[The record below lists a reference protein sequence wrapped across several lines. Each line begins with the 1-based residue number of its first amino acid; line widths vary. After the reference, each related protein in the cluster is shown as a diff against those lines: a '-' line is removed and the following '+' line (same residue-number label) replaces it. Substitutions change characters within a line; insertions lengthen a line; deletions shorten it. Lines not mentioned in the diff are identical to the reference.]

1 MMACNPPYA
10 RGITGQWDKCRFP
23 GVLRQDCYDYINFN
37 YDCSGKP
44 YCPNRVIVIEM
55 CNDNAVTDDN
65 GDISLNGTKIGSVDF
80 HWMSRTGYFFI
91 AHPSATLKVADS
103 NIKGCHQGDQVGT
116 EPITS
121 RFSDDLVKGG
131 SNTITFTRTK
141 DNERG
146 NAGVFLI
153 RSYLLRDGEL
163 VCPCSIRDIPY
174 GVPGDYTFTYDNCCG
189 STNEAPSCP
198 CSSISGSFGS
208 GLGNCERIDNVSKVT
223 NNFKTKALLEAA
235 GDANDEIIINGQI
248 YQAGVFPFNWSSFSG
263 GCSVDGDNG
272 AHAWSYSKIL
282 QPNESVTFGG
292 KDNGFGGGVN
302 GSWTLEVES
311 CSDSGSGSSSDKCN
325 ITVQLRTT
333 GCCLELEESTG
344 RMYAVGAGI
353 VRANVTSGLNSK
365 CCPSFKLK
373 VNGKRWSNTVRDGEP
388 IIVEVDSECKCAKKK
403 PWRTPGGFKPGPCNK
418 GPAPTPGPLRILK
431 NIETG
436 VYQIELNLN
445 TNSSQNDCGCG

>member
-1 MMACNPPYA
+1 MACNPPYA

-23 GVLRQDCYDYINFN
+23 GVLRQDCYDYINLN

-44 YCPNRVIVIEM
+44 DCPDRVVVIEV
-55 CNDNAVTDDN
+55 CDTNAARDDN
-65 GDISLNGTKIGSVDF
+65 IRVTLNGTVIADVLDF
-80 HWMSRTGYFFI
+80 SKDERNGYFLI
-91 AHPSATLKVADS
+91 SDPDATLEASESSISNCHGTSPGLPISVKRFSPDS
-103 NIKGCHQGDQVGT
+103 IKGGT
-116 EPITS
+116 
-121 RFSDDLVKGG
+121 
-131 SNTITFTRTK
+131 NTINVKIVQQNF
-141 DNERG
+141 NG
-146 NAGVFLI
+146 NAGAFNV
-153 RSYLLRDGEL
+153 RSYVKRDGKL
-163 VCPCSIRDIPY
+163 ICGCFIQSNIAY
-174 GVPGDYTFTYDNCCG
+174 GAEGDYTFTYDNCCG
-189 STNEAPSCP
+189 STEVVPSCP
-198 CSSISGSFGS
+198 CPSTSGSFSSGFGS
-208 GLGNCERIDNVSKVT
+208 CQRIDNVSKVT

-248 YQAGVFPFNWSSFSG
+248 YQAGVFPFNWSSFDTG

-292 KDNGFGGGVN
+292 KDNGLGGGVN

-311 CSDSGSGSSSDKCN
+311 CSDSGSSSNKCY
-325 ITVQLRTT
+325 ITAQLRTT

-344 RMYAVGAGI
+344 RMYAVGAGT
-353 VRANVTSGLNSK
+353 VRANVTSGLSSK

-373 VNGKRWSNTVRDGEP
+373 VNGKISSNTVRDGEP
-388 IIVEVDSECKCAKKK
+388 IEIQVESNCKCAKRK
-403 PWRTPGGFKPGPCNK
+403 PWRTPGGFRPSPCNK